1 MKEGSRAAVVVPLQ
15 VSQCSVRKAW
25 LEQRTRLSGQR
36 GCCAS
41 MGVVFS
47 PQVPVKAGCIRAHT
61 QARNLS
67 SHKRIP
73 GAYWPGGPAKRASS
87 RCSKRACLRKRGE
100 IN

>member
-1 MKEGSRAAVVVPLQ
+1 MKEGSWVAVVVPLQ

-36 GCCAS
+36 DRCAS
-41 MGVVFS
+41 MWVGFN

-61 QARNLS
+61 HAHNLS

-73 GAYWPGGPAKRASS
+73 GAYGPGGPAKRASS
-87 RCSKRACLRKRGE
+87 RYSKRACLRKRGE